1 MACPAPAKTK
11 SKVPNQEMAVN
22 PHQKKRERNSA
33 KKPKLNQKRNG
44 RVVQMSAGWN
54 VAFLGELV

>member
-1 MACPAPAKTK
+1 
-11 SKVPNQEMAVN
+11 
-22 PHQKKRERNSA
+22 
-33 KKPKLNQKRNG
+33 LNQKRNG